1 MEESISQKT
10 AKTSFWGAVEK
21 VMTMGVQFVVSMV
34 LARLLCPEDYG
45 LIAMIMVFIAIS
57 QQFVECGI
65 VNALI
70 RKNDCSS
77 IDYSTAFYFNIVVA
91 FAVYF
96 ILFISAPLIA
106 SFYDV
111 PLLKQLVRVYGL
123 CIILQSFTLVQNA
136 ILTKELQA
144 KKLALIATVSSL
156 ISGFIGVACAYKGLG
171 VWALVIQTIS
181 SATINNILLWVKT
194 SWTPSFEFSLDSMK
208 YLWSFGS
215 KMLLTGIIS
224 VVYRNIY
231 SIVIGKRY
239 DMASVG
245 VFNRGQKLA
254 ELFPE
259 IMQSIF
265 VRNSLP
271 IMAQVQDDKERL
283 VHVYREFI
291 ILVSFLSFPAIFLLA
306 VLAKP
311 FVLFFLTEKWIDS
324 VIFVQ
329 MFCVVCITYATNA
342 VNLNLIQVY
351 GRSDITLK
359 AEVIK
364 KSIGL
369 IVVFSLLPFGIIPLA
384 VGSCA
389 MYLLA
394 YGVNLYYAKK
404 LAGISFC
411 SQLKDL
417 LPCFV
422 SSIVMAVCAYLPCLI
437 IKNTFMQL
445 LIGAIVGFCV
455 YFVFTKFIY
464 RMDVYDKLKLL
475 IKNKQA

>member
-1 MEESISQKT
+1 MEESIAHKT
-10 AKTSFWGAVEK
+10 AQTSIWGAVEK
-21 VMTMGVQFVVSMV
+21 VTTMGVQFIVTMV
-34 LARLLCPEDYG
+34 LARLLSPEDYG
-45 LIAMIMVFIAIS
+45 LIAMILVFIAIS

-70 RKNDCSS
+70 RKNDCKRV
-77 IDYSTAFYFNIVVA
+77 DYSTAFYFNIIVA
-91 FAVYF
+91 FCVYVIIF
-96 ILFISAPLIA
+96 FSGPLIA
-106 SFYDV
+106 SFYEV
-111 PLLKQLVRVYGL
+111 PLLKQVVRVYGL
-123 CIILQSFTLVQNA
+123 CILLQSFTLVQNA

-144 KKLALIATVSSL
+144 KKLALIATISSL
-156 ISGFIGVACAYKGLG
+156 ISGLVGIACAYKGLG
-171 VWALVIQTIS
+171 VWSLVVQTIC
-181 SATINNILLWVKT
+181 SATITNLLLWTKT
-194 SWTPSFEFSLDSMK
+194 SWTPSLEFSMTSMK

-231 SIVIGKRY
+231 SIVIGKQY

-271 IMAQVQDDKERL
+271 IMAQVQDDKDRL
-283 VHVYREFI
+283 VHVYREFV
-291 ILVSFLSFPAIFLLA
+291 ILVSFISFPAIFLLA
-306 VLAKP
+306 ILAKP
-311 FVLFFLTEKWIDS
+311 FVLFFLTEKWIDC

-329 MFCVVCITYATNA
+329 MFCVVCITYAPNA

-364 KSIGL
+364 KTVGL

-384 VGSCA
+384 VGSCV
-389 MYLLA
+389 MYVLA
-394 YGVNLYYAKK
+394 YGVNLYYAKQ
-404 LAGISFC
+404 LAGISFKL
-411 SQLKDL
+411 QLLDL
-417 LPCFV
+417 QPCFV
-422 SSIVMAVCAYLPCLI
+422 SSIAMSICVYLLCL
-437 IKNTFMQL
+437 TFDNPFLQL
-445 LIGAIVGFCV
+445 LFGLIVGSLV
-455 YFVFTKFIY
+455 YFVFTKFIF
-464 RMDVYDKLKLL
+464 RMDIYTNILKLK
-475 IKNKQA
+475 KK